1 MEIIEVSTDLV
12 HDLRVPISGC
22 VSLIPSI
29 WCQLSE
35 SKVSDIFQKGVYM
48 KNIANLLFEARML
61 KEIPRSGFHFL
72 GAGRES
78 IAEHTFSTT
87 FIAYVMAQLH
97 PEIDALKLI
106 SMCLVHDL
114 AEARTGD
121 LNTVQKTYVTADE
134 AKALED
140 TTRLLPFGSSITDLI
155 KEFNENRSI
164 EAQLAH
170 DADQL
175 ALILELKHLSDTGYA
190 PPGTW
195 LPHVLKRIKTKI
207 AKKIAHD
214 IMETH
219 RDDWWLNKYVDS
231 E

>member
-1 MEIIEVSTDLV
+1 
-12 HDLRVPISGC
+12 
-22 VSLIPSI
+22 
-29 WCQLSE
+29 
-35 SKVSDIFQKGVYM
+35 M
-48 KNIANLLFEARML
+48 KHIANLLFEAKML

-72 GAGRES
+72 GAGKES

-87 FIAYVMAQLH
+87 FIAYVMAQLD

-106 SMCLVHDL
+106 TMCLVHDL

-121 LNTVQKTYVTADE
+121 LNTVNKTYVTADE

-140 TTRLLPFGSSITDLI
+140 TTRHLPFGSSMTGLI
-155 KEFNENRSI
+155 KEFNENHST

-175 ALILELKHLSDTGYA
+175 ALILELKYLSDIGYA
-190 PPGTW
+190 PPDTW
-195 LPHVLKRIKTKI
+195 LPHVLKRVKTKV
-207 AKKIAHD
+207 AKKIAQS

-219 RDDWWLNKYVDS
+219 RDDWWLNKYVDT

>member
-1 MEIIEVSTDLV
+1 
-12 HDLRVPISGC
+12 
-22 VSLIPSI
+22 
-29 WCQLSE
+29 
-35 SKVSDIFQKGVYM
+35 M
-48 KNIANLLFEARML
+48 KHIANLLFEAKML

-72 GAGRES
+72 GVGKES

-87 FIAYVMAQLH
+87 FIAYVITQLD

-121 LNTVQKTYVTADE
+121 LNTVHKTYVSANE

-140 TTRLLPFGSSITDLI
+140 TTRHIAFGSSIINLI
-155 KEFNENRSI
+155 KEYNENHSI

-175 ALILELKHLSDTGYA
+175 ALILELKYLSDIGYA
-190 PPGTW
+190 PPDTW
-195 LPHVLKRIKTKI
+195 LPHVLKRVQTKI
-207 AKKIAHD
+207 AKKIAQG

-219 RDDWWLNKYVDS
+219 RDDWWLNKYVDTD
-231 E
+231 

>member
-1 MEIIEVSTDLV
+1 
-12 HDLRVPISGC
+12 
-22 VSLIPSI
+22 
-29 WCQLSE
+29 
-35 SKVSDIFQKGVYM
+35 M
-48 KNIANLLFEARML
+48 KHIANLLFEAKML

-72 GAGRES
+72 GAGKES

-87 FIAYVMAQLH
+87 FIAYVMAQLE

-134 AKALED
+134 VKALED
-140 TTRLLPFGSSITDLI
+140 TTRPLPFGSSITKLI
-155 KEFNENRSI
+155 KEFNANHSI

-175 ALILELKHLSDTGYA
+175 ALVLELKYLSDIGYA
-190 PPGTW
+190 PPDTW
-195 LPHVLKRIKTKI
+195 LPPVLNRIKTEVAIKI
-207 AKKIAHD
+207 AQS

-219 RDDWWLNKYVDS
+219 RDDWWLNKYVDTD
-231 E
+231 